1 MMRSVS
7 AVSPVSSVVCEVG
20 DSTAMADGATELS
33 LAGVAEG
40 SCASAL
46 QVERKTP
53 AMIARHSL
61 VLGGFVIPTHSA
73 SPVFPSRSFSVPVRR
88 AFSGI
93 GDRLEAYPIA
103 NADVIQPA

>member
-40 SCASAL
+40 SWASAS
-46 QVERKTP
+46 QTKRKTP

-61 VLGGFVIPTHSA
+61 VLGGLLIPTHSYYPRTFLINRFRFWSVEQFLESRVA
-73 SPVFPSRSFSVPVRR
+73 SELIP
-88 AFSGI
+88 
-93 GDRLEAYPIA
+93 L
-103 NADVIQPA
+103 PAQT